1 VTSAQRKE
9 QNNQF
14 LNNEECLYWVMNSNT
29 SGQNDQAQENTN
41 VPKQEQIDK
50 FWTLIW
56 NTVVNHNSEAS

>member
-1 VTSAQRKE
+1 
-9 QNNQF
+9 
-14 LNNEECLYWVMNSNT
+14 MNSNT

-56 NTVVNHNSEAS
+56 NTVVNHNSEASWINTEKRNEN